1 MGEFRNPSLLEGVT
15 EIYPIDYS
23 PQQDDGDWSYR
34 QMKQKEV
41 DDKTRYIDIELDFT
55 PKLGQRKIIQM
66 AKDPRLKK
74 IVVNIF
80 RQYGKSF
87 VCRYLTLVW
96 MQKPGTTVGYIT
108 QTSRLAKDIF
118 KKFLAMYPDEL
129 IKSKDGKDFII
140 ELVNGSKLIFFSVE
154 QTHAIRGF
162 TLDYL
167 IWDEV
172 SHCREYTPE
181 GEHLYYNVVAPLL
194 DAKGKKEIFISTP
207 NGKQGFFYEL
217 AEKAKSGEKG
227 YAYIMI
233 NVFNDETKTD
243 EWIVEKKQ
251 GYPLKAW
258 QQEYECQFL
267 EGGVSFFTNFSR
279 RFFEND
285 FDWTGRL
292 YAGIDFSSVGSDDTV
307 LTFENEKGQ
316 SIQYIITG
324 ELDEKYRQMANRLA
338 QVGKGLEL
346 CLMESNSIGEVM
358 GNEVLKMLPSY
369 LKKRVDF
376 IYTSNSSKQDY
387 IEKLALDIEKE
398 NVSFMEDNNTLY
410 EQFKTFTYTVSKTG
424 KKIFGALPGAHDDHI
439 ISLALANLART
450 RCHNTKGG
458 GGLVVRT

>member
-1 MGEFRNPSLLEGVT
+1 MMGTYCGDNRGVT
-15 EIYPIDYS
+15 EIYPAGQLCSGGANNWYET
-23 PQQDDGDWSYR
+23 QK
-34 QMKQKEV
+34 KQKEI
-41 DDKTRYIDIELDFT
+41 DERTRYVDIELEFK
-55 PKLGQRKIIQM
+55 PKLGQHRIIEL
-66 AKDPRLKK
+66 ARSRDLKR
-74 IVVNIF
+74 IVVNVF

-96 MQKPGTTVGYIT
+96 MQTPDTVVGYIT

-118 KKFLAMYPDEL
+118 KKFIAMFPEEL

-172 SHCREYTPE
+172 SHCREYTAE

-194 DAKGKKEIFISTP
+194 DARGKKEIFISTP

-217 AEKAKSGEKG
+217 VEKAKSGEKG
-227 YAYIMI
+227 YAYVKIA
-233 NVFNDETKTD
+233 VQSDETKTA
-243 EWIVEKKQ
+243 EWIEEKKK

-324 ELDEKYRQMANRLA
+324 DLDEKYRQMANRLA
-338 QVGKGLEL
+338 QVGRGLEL

-387 IEKLALDIEKE
+387 IEKLALDIEQE

-424 KKIFGALPGAHDDHI
+424 KKIFGALPGSHDDHI

-450 RCHNTKGG
+450 R
-458 GGLVVRT
+458 

>member
-1 MGEFRNPSLLEGVT
+1 MDLTAGVT
-15 EIYPIDYS
+15 EIYPKGELMNGSGVNAYLKHK
-23 PQQDDGDWSYR
+23 R
-34 QMKQKEV
+34 QKEI
-41 DDKTRYIDIELDFT
+41 DDRTRYIDIELEFT
-55 PKLGQRKIIQM
+55 PKLGQMRIIEL
-66 AKDPRLKK
+66 ANNPYLKK
-74 IVVNIF
+74 IVINIF
-80 RQYGKSF
+80 RQYGKSY
-87 VCRYLTLVW
+87 VCRYLVLKW
-96 MQKPGTTVGYIT
+96 MQVPDTVVGYIT

-118 KKFLAMYPDEL
+118 KKFLAMYPEEL

-172 SHCREYTPE
+172 SHCREYTPD

-194 DAKGKKEIFISTP
+194 DARGKKQIFISTP
-207 NGKQGFFYEL
+207 NGKQGFFYEM

-233 NVFNDETKTD
+233 NVHNDETKTPD
-243 EWIVEKKQ
+243 WIEEKRQ

-258 QQEYECQFL
+258 QQEYECMFL
-267 EGGVSFFTNFSR
+267 EGGVSFFNNFSR
-279 RFFEND
+279 CFYEHD

-316 SIQYIITG
+316 SIQYKISG
-324 ELDEKYRQMANRLA
+324 DLDEKYRQMSNRLA

-358 GNEVLKMLPSY
+358 GNEVLKLLPSY
-369 LKKRVDF
+369 LRKRVDF
-376 IYTSNSSKQDY
+376 IYTSNSTKQDY

-398 NVSFMEDNNTLY
+398 NVSFMEDNNILY
-410 EQFKTFTYTVSKTG
+410 DQFKTFTYTVSKTG
-424 KKIFGALPGAHDDHI
+424 KKIFGALPGSHDDHI

-450 RCHNTKGG
+450 RCHNAKGG
-458 GGLVVRT
+458 GAMVIKT